1 MISRLGKLQT
11 TRNLVWSKFHP
22 IRYSD
27 IKDES
32 IDILL
37 LFMDRNGFM
46 YTIIKRKADEYLL
59 LVQMY
64 QKQNQ
69 LFIHRSRMI

>member
-1 MISRLGKLQT
+1 MISRLGELQT
-11 TRNLVWSKFHP
+11 TRNSVWSKFHP

-37 LFMDRNGFM
+37 LFMDKNGFV
-46 YTIIKRKADEYLL
+46 YTIIKSKAAEYLL
-59 LVQMY
+59 LV
-64 QKQNQ
+64 
-69 LFIHRSRMI
+69 

>member
-37 LFMDRNGFM
+37 SFMDKNGLV
-46 YTIIKRKADEYLL
+46 YTIIKSKAAEYLL
-59 LVQMY
+59 L
-64 QKQNQ
+64 
-69 LFIHRSRMI
+69 I

>member
-11 TRNLVWSKFHP
+11 TRNLVWSKFYP

-37 LFMDRNGFM
+37 LFMDKNGFV
-46 YTIIKRKADEYLL
+46 YTIIKSKAAEYLL
-59 LVQMY
+59 LV
-64 QKQNQ
+64 
-69 LFIHRSRMI
+69 

>member
-1 MISRLGKLQT
+1 
-11 TRNLVWSKFHP
+11 
-22 IRYSD
+22 
-27 IKDES
+27 
-32 IDILL
+32 
-37 LFMDRNGFM
+37 MDRNGFM

-69 LFIHRSRMI
+69 LFIYRSRMI